1 MFDSGVIGVA
11 IGLILI
17 YFLLSLLCSGV
28 NEAMEAFLRRRSKF
42 LEGGIVDLL
51 GPDLKR
57 QLYQHPLLETLYP
70 QKGMPVTE
78 EAVPRADRKKPSYI
92 PPKVF
97 SQALLTIVT
106 EGSARLTEKVDA
118 QVDRLPVDSSTG
130 FVEGFVVQI
139 HAERMEIT
147 TVDQTA
153 LTVIRGAGGTTA
165 AEHASG
171 SRLTR
176 FRDGIPDPKVLAA
189 ELRASVDRLPSG
201 KLREVLGGILT
212 RAGADL
218 DRWRDGIEAWFDDK
232 MDRVSG
238 WYGRRTRWWLFIYGI
253 LIVLAL
259 NADTALIA
267 RTLWG
272 DATLRDAIVAQ
283 AQAVA
288 ETGGTREP
296 CEGPA
301 CVARRLEDVKA
312 LDLPLG
318 WPDLQVGDWDG
329 EAYKHEARVPH
340 DPADVV
346 LKILGLLVTAAALTL
361 GAPFW
366 FDLLN
371 KITNFRVS
379 GPPPAR
385 STSAG
390 GVATGGS

>member
-1 MFDSGVIGVA
+1 
-11 IGLILI
+11 
-17 YFLLSLLCSGV
+17 
-28 NEAMEAFLRRRSKF
+28 
-42 LEGGIVDLL
+42 
-51 GPDLKR
+51 
-57 QLYQHPLLETLYP
+57 
-70 QKGMPVTE
+70 
-78 EAVPRADRKKPSYI
+78 
-92 PPKVF
+92 
-97 SQALLTIVT
+97 
-106 EGSARLTEKVDA
+106 
-118 QVDRLPVDSSTG
+118 
-130 FVEGFVVQI
+130 VQI
-139 HAERMEIT
+139 HAERMEIP

>member
-11 IGLILI
+11 IGLILV

-51 GPDLKR
+51 GLDLKR
-57 QLYQHPLLETLYP
+57 QLYEHPLLETLYP
-70 QKGMPVTE
+70 QKGMPATD

-97 SQALLTIVT
+97 SQALLAIVT
-106 EGSARLTEKVDA
+106 EGSARLTEEIDA
-118 QVDRLPVDSSTG
+118 QTDLLPVDSSTG
-130 FVEGFVVQI
+130 FVEGYVVQI
-139 HAERMEIT
+139 QTERMEVT
-147 TVDQTA
+147 AVEETA
-153 LTVIRGAGGTTA
+153 LTVVRGVGGTTA

-171 SRLTR
+171 ARLTR
-176 FRDGIPDPKVLAA
+176 FREGIPQAA
-189 ELRASVDRLPSG
+189 ALVTELRASVDRLPSG
-201 KLREVLGGILT
+201 KLREVLGGTLT

-218 DRWRDGIEAWFDDK
+218 DRWREGIEAWFDDK

-238 WYGRRTRWWLFIYGI
+238 WYGRRTRWWIFIYGI
-253 LIVLAL
+253 LIVLVL

-283 AQAVA
+283 AQPVA
-288 ETGGTREP
+288 AAGGTQED
-296 CEGPA
+296 CEDPGPA
-301 CVARRLEDVKA
+301 CVAQQLENLKA

-318 WPDLQVGDWDG
+318 WPDLQVGDWDQS
-329 EAYKHEARVPH
+329 AYQDEARVPH
-340 DPADVV
+340 DGPEVV
-346 LKILGLLVTAAALTL
+346 LKILGLVVTAAALTL

-379 GPPPAR
+379 GPPPKR
-385 STSAG
+385 STDE
-390 GVATGGS
+390 T